1 MVFLKQSFDH
11 NFFLIKFGQNL
22 SVGSLLPLGQVPAPT
37 GLLRTLAGLPL
48 SLTPGA
54 SVQSLLLGKPLL
66 RTALPPLVSL
76 NLSCTLTGDRHYG
89 AAVTRVAG
97 TTLGIRA
104 LRGVCAGHCCA
115 RNKSEVSSGQVG
127 REPGASPGGQGGRV

>member
-54 SVQSLLLGKPLL
+54 SVQSLLLGEASPADC
-66 RTALPPLVSL
+66 TA
-76 NLSCTLTGDRHYG
+76 
-89 AAVTRVAG
+89 
-97 TTLGIRA
+97 
-104 LRGVCAGHCCA
+104 
-115 RNKSEVSSGQVG
+115 SSGLP
-127 REPGASPGGQGGRV
+127 ELILHTHW